1 MRLSILAAA
10 SASALSL
17 LLPAT
22 AASADEG
29 MWTFDQAPLARI
41 NASLGTDID
50 QAWLDRVRLGA
61 VRLAGCSAS
70 LVSEQ
75 GLVLTNQH
83 CIRSCVQAHAEP
95 GQDLLAQGVFA
106 RTREEELACPG
117 QVAEVLLEITDVTD
131 QVQGAGEGLSGAEFA
146 AARGAVIA
154 EIERVAC
161 GGDQALRCQVISFY
175 RGGQYKLYRFQRY
188 SDVRLVY
195 APEHQAV
202 VFGGDPDNFN
212 FPRFALDAAF
222 LRVYEN
228 GAPAVTPNHLTWNP
242 DRIVEGQPVFVAGN
256 PGSTSR
262 LKTVDQLR
270 IERDWQIPS
279 ELRRLAELRGRVIRF
294 AEESPENAR
303 MTRDALRGIEN
314 NLKRYTGMHQALA
327 DREFYAGLEDA
338 ERSLR
343 AEAAADWVE
352 ADASEDGA
360 QYSDPWTAIE
370 AAHDDYVLLY
380 PRYYWL
386 EGGAGQGSALFS
398 YARAI
403 VRAAQERERPAAE
416 RLPGYSDAAIEALG
430 RNLAQARNID
440 EPLESLYLQFWLN
453 KTRENLGT
461 DDPDVQ
467 SMLGRE
473 SPEALGARLVEG
485 TTLGDPAVRAALFE
499 GGLAAVQAS
508 DDPLIQFVLRTD
520 AAARAVRGDWRNRVD
535 APIERAGEQ
544 IAAARFAVSGD
555 ETYPDATFSL
565 RLSYGRIAGWNNGT
579 RDVPAVTTVAGLW
592 ERATGAVPFNLAPVL
607 ESARDRLPED
617 AVYTVAS
624 TNDIVGGNSGSPLL
638 NADGEVIGAVF
649 DGNLESLGGAYGY
662 DGSRNRAVTVS
673 AEIVTLALREVYDMD
688 ALADELEGDR

>member
-106 RTREEELACPG
+106 RTREEELTCPG

-131 QVQGAGEGLSGAEFA
+131 QVQGAGEGLTGAEYA

-154 EIERVAC
+154 EIERAGC

-327 DREFYAGLEDA
+327 DARFFQRLVDA
-338 ERSLR
+338 EDMLR
-343 AEAAADWVE
+343 NASASADPREV
-352 ADASEDGA
+352 DAWGE
-360 QYSDPWTAIE
+360 IE

-403 VRAAQERERPAAE
+403 VRAAQERERPAGE
-416 RLPGYSDAAIEALG
+416 RLPGYSDAQIEALG

-473 SPEALGARLVEG
+473 SPEALGARLIEG

-520 AAARAVRGDWRNRVD
+520 AAARAVRGDWRSRVD

-638 NADGEVIGAVF
+638 NAEGEVIGAVF

>member
-1 MRLSILAAA
+1 MKLTSIAVA
-10 SASALSL
+10 SASALTL
-17 LLPAT
+17 MLPAF
-22 AASADEG
+22 AARADEG
-29 MWTFDQAPLARI
+29 MWTFDQAPLQRI
-41 NASLGTDID
+41 NASLGTDLD

-83 CIRSCVQAHAEP
+83 CIRSCIQAHAVP
-95 GQDLLAQGVFA
+95 GQDLLAAGVFA
-106 RTREEELACPG
+106 RSREEELACPG

-131 QVQGAGEGLSGAEFA
+131 QVQAAGEGLEGAAFA
-146 AARGAVIA
+146 AARSRVVA
-154 EIERVAC
+154 EIERAGC
-161 GGDQALRCQVISFY
+161 GDDQGVRCQVISFY
-175 RGGQYKLYRFQRY
+175 RGGQYKLYRYQRY

-270 IERDWQIPS
+270 IERDWMIPA

-294 AEESPENAR
+294 SEETPENAR
-303 MTRDALRGIEN
+303 MTRDVLRSIEN

-327 DREFYAGLEDA
+327 DRDFYEGLEAA
-338 ERSLR
+338 EAELR
-343 AEAAADWVE
+343 ASPGAG
-352 ADASEDGA
+352 ASGT
-360 QYSDPWTAIE
+360 DPWASIE
-370 AAHDDYVLLY
+370 AAHDDYVLLM
-380 PRYYWL
+380 PRYTWL
-386 EGGAGQGSALFS
+386 ETGAGQGSTLFA
-398 YARAI
+398 YARQI
-403 VRAAQERERPAAE
+403 VRAAYERERPEAD
-416 RLPGYSDAAIEALG
+416 RLGGYSDAGLTALG
-430 RNLAQARNID
+430 RTLAQTRNID
-440 EPLESLYLQFWLN
+440 APLESLYMQFWLN

-461 DDPDVQ
+461 DDADVQ

-485 TTLGDPAVRAALFE
+485 TTLADPARRTALFE
-499 GGLAAVQAS
+499 GGRAAVEAS
-508 DDPLIQFVLRTD
+508 DDPMIQFVLRTD
-520 AAARAVRGDWRNRVD
+520 AAARAVRGEWRARVD

-544 IAAARFAVSGD
+544 VAAARFAQSGD

-579 RDVPAVTTVAGLW
+579 RDVPAVTTVSGLW
-592 ERATGAVPFNLAPVL
+592 ERATGAAPFNLAPVL
-607 ESARDRLPED
+607 ESARDRLPTD
-617 AVYTVAS
+617 AVFTVAS

-638 NADGEVIGAVF
+638 NAEGEVIGAVF

-662 DGSRNRAVTVS
+662 DGSSNRAVTVT
-673 AEIVTLALREVYDMD
+673 AEMVTLALREIYDMD
-688 ALADELEGDR
+688 ALADELEGR

>member
-1 MRLSILAAA
+1 MRLTALAAA

-17 LLPAT
+17 LLPA
-22 AASADEG
+22 AASARTDEG
-29 MWTFDQAPLARI
+29 MWTFDQAPLRRI
-41 NASLGTDID
+41 NAALGTDVD

-95 GQDLLAQGVFA
+95 GQDLLSQGVFA
-106 RTREEELACPG
+106 RTREEELTCPG
-117 QVAEVLLEITDVTD
+117 QVAEVLLEIVDVTD
-131 QVQGAGEGLSGAEFA
+131 RVQAAGEGLSGGDFA
-146 AARGAVIA
+146 AARGRTLA
-154 EIERVAC
+154 EIEREAC
-161 GGDQALRCQVISFY
+161 GADQALRCQVISFY

-228 GAPAVTPNHLTWNP
+228 GAPAVTPNHLTWNAE
-242 DRIVEGQPVFVAGN
+242 RIVEGQPVFVAGN

-262 LKTVDQLR
+262 LKTTDQLR
-270 IERDWQIPS
+270 IERDWQIPA

-303 MTRDALRGIEN
+303 MVRDALRGIEN

-327 DREFYAGLEDA
+327 DATFYQRLVAAEDQLRQISAGSDA
-338 ERSLR
+338 
-343 AEAAADWVE
+343 
-352 ADASEDGA
+352 GG
-360 QYSDPWTAIE
+360 SDTWDEIE
-370 AAHDDYVLLY
+370 AANADYVRLY
-380 PRYYWL
+380 PRQYWL
-386 EGGAGQGSALFS
+386 EAGAGQGSALYA
-398 YARAI
+398 YARQI
-403 VRAAQERERPAAE
+403 VRAAYERERPVGQ
-416 RLPGYSDAAIEALG
+416 RLGGYSDAQLEALG
-430 RNLAQARNID
+430 RTLAQPRNID
-440 EPLESLYLQFWLN
+440 EPLESLYLQFWLS

-485 TTLGDPAVRAALFE
+485 TTLADPAARTALFE
-499 GGLAAVQAS
+499 GGRAAVEAS
-508 DDPLIQFVLRTD
+508 TDPLIQFVLRTD
-520 AAARAVRGDWRNRVD
+520 PAARTIRRDWSSRVD
-535 APIERAGEQ
+535 APIERAGER
-544 IAAARFAVSGD
+544 IAAARFAASGD

-565 RLSYGRIAGWNNGT
+565 RLSYGRVAGWNNGT

-592 ERATGAVPFNLAPVL
+592 DRATGAAPFNVSPGL
-607 ESARDRLPED
+607 EAARDRLPLD
-617 AVYTVAS
+617 VVYTVAS

-673 AEIVTLALREVYDMD
+673 AEMVTLALREIYDMD
-688 ALADELEGDR
+688 ALADELEGH

>member
-1 MRLSILAAA
+1 MRLMTLAVA

-22 AASADEG
+22 ASARTDEG
-29 MWTFDQAPLARI
+29 MWTFDQAPLNRI
-41 NASLGTDID
+41 NAALGTTID

-95 GQDLLAQGVFA
+95 GQDLLSQGVFA
-106 RTREEELACPG
+106 RSREEELTCPG
-117 QVAEVLLEITDVTD
+117 QVAEVLLEIVDVTD
-131 QVQGAGEGLSGAEFA
+131 RVMAAGEGLSGAAFA
-146 AARGAVIA
+146 GARGRALA
-154 EIERVAC
+154 EIEREAC
-161 GGDQALRCQVISFY
+161 GEDQALRCQVISFY
-175 RGGQYKLYRFQRY
+175 RGGQYKLYRYQRY

-228 GAPAVTPNHLTWNP
+228 GQPASTPNHLTWNP
-242 DRIVEGQPVFVAGN
+242 ERIVEGQPVFVAGN

-270 IERDWQIPS
+270 IERDYQIPS

-294 AEESPENAR
+294 SEESPENAR
-303 MTRDALRGIEN
+303 MARDALRGIEN
-314 NLKRYTGMHQALA
+314 NLKRNNGMHQALA
-327 DREFYAGLEDA
+327 DRDFFG
-338 ERSLR
+338 SLVINETTLIG
-343 AEAAADWVE
+343 EAASRELV
-352 ADASEDGA
+352 DG
-360 QYSDPWTAIE
+360 DPWTDIAT
-370 AAHDDYVLLY
+370 AHDDYVLLY
-380 PRYYWL
+380 PRSYWL
-386 EGGAGQGSALFS
+386 ETGAGQGSVLFN
-398 YARAI
+398 YARQI
-403 VRAAQERERPAAE
+403 VRAAYERERPASQ
-416 RLPGYSDAAIEALG
+416 RLGGFSDSQLESLG
-430 RNLAQARNID
+430 RNLAQERNID
-440 EPLESLYLQFWLN
+440 APLESLYLQFWLN

-467 SMLGRE
+467 QMLGRE
-473 SPEALGARLVEG
+473 SPEALGARLIEG
-485 TTLGDPAVRAALFE
+485 TTLGDPAARTALFE
-499 GGLAAVQAS
+499 GGRAAVEAS
-508 DDPLIQFVLRTD
+508 TDPLIQFVLRTD
-520 AAARAVRGDWRNRVD
+520 PAARAIRSAWSTRVS
-535 APIERAGEQ
+535 APIDQAGER
-544 IAAARFAVSGD
+544 IAAARFAVMGD

-579 RDVPAVTTVAGLW
+579 RDVPATTTVAGLW
-592 ERATGAVPFNLAPVL
+592 ERATGAAPFNVSAGLDA
-607 ESARDRLPED
+607 ARDRLPMD

-624 TNDIVGGNSGSPLL
+624 SNDIVGGNSGSPLL
-638 NADGEVIGAVF
+638 NANGDVIGAVF

-662 DGSRNRAVTVS
+662 DGARNRAVTVS
-673 AEIVTLALREVYDMD
+673 AEMVTLALREIYDMD
-688 ALADELEGDR
+688 ALADELEGQ

>member
-1 MRLSILAAA
+1 MRLITLAAA

-22 AASADEG
+22 ASARTDEG
-29 MWTFDQAPLARI
+29 MWTFDNVPLQRI
-41 NASLGTDID
+41 NTALGTDID

-61 VRLAGCSAS
+61 VRLSGCSAS
-70 LVSEQ
+70 LVSTQ

-95 GQDLLAQGVFA
+95 GQDLLSQGVFA
-106 RTREEELACPG
+106 RTRDEELTCPG
-117 QVAEVLLEITDVTD
+117 QVAEVLTEIQDVTD
-131 QVQGAGEGLSGAEFA
+131 RVQAAGSGLTGAAFA
-146 AARGAVIA
+146 SARARVIA
-154 EIERVAC
+154 EIEREGC
-161 GGDQALRCQVISFY
+161 GTDAALRCQVISFY

-228 GAPAVTPNHLTWNP
+228 GVPATTPNHLTWNP
-242 DRIVEGQPVFVAGN
+242 ERIVEGQPVFVAGN
-256 PGSTSR
+256 PGSTAR
-262 LKTVDQLR
+262 LKTTDQLR

-294 AEESPENAR
+294 SEESPENAR
-303 MTRDALRGIEN
+303 MARDALRGIEN

-327 DREFYAGLEDA
+327 DQSFFTELVVNETDLIGQASSRDLVQGDPWSEI
-338 ERSLR
+338 
-343 AEAAADWVE
+343 AAAH
-352 ADASEDGA
+352 AD
-360 QYSDPWTAIE
+360 YI
-370 AAHDDYVLLY
+370 LLY
-380 PRYYWL
+380 PRNYWL
-386 EGGAGQGSALFS
+386 EAGAGQSSVLFN
-398 YARAI
+398 YARQI
-403 VRAAQERERPAAE
+403 VRAAYERERPADT
-416 RLPGYSDAAIEALG
+416 RLGGYSDAQLEALG
-430 RNLAQARNID
+430 RTLAQTRNID

-467 SMLGRE
+467 QMLGRE
-473 SPEALGARLVEG
+473 SPEALGARLIEG
-485 TTLGDPAVRAALFE
+485 TSLADPAARMALFE
-499 GGLAAVQAS
+499 GGRAAVEAS
-508 DDPLIQFVLRTD
+508 NDPLIQFVLRTD
-520 AAARAVRGDWRNRVD
+520 QAARNIRRSWTQQVD
-535 APIERAGEQ
+535 GPIERAGGR
-544 IAAARFAVSGD
+544 IAAARFAVLGTD
-555 ETYPDATFSL
+555 TYPDATFSL
-565 RLSYGRIAGWNNGT
+565 RLSYGRVEGWNNGT
-579 RDVPAVTTVAGLW
+579 RDIAATTTVAGLW
-592 ERATGAVPFNLAPVL
+592 ERATGAIPFNLSPNL
-607 ESARDRLPED
+607 EAARGRLPED
-617 AVYTVAS
+617 VIYTVAS

-673 AEIVTLALREVYDMD
+673 AEMITLALREIYDMD
-688 ALADELEGDR
+688 ALADELAGD

>member
-29 MWTFDQAPLARI
+29 MWTFDQAPLPRI
-41 NASLGTDID
+41 NAALGTDID

-117 QVAEVLLEITDVTD
+117 QVAEVLLEIVDVTD
-131 QVQGAGEGLSGAEFA
+131 QVQGAGEGLSGAEYA
-146 AARGAVIA
+146 AARGAIIA
-154 EIERVAC
+154 GIERDAC

-212 FPRFALDAAF
+212 FPRYALDAAF

-228 GAPAVTPNHLTWNP
+228 GAPAQTPNHLTWNP

-270 IERDWQIPS
+270 TERDWQIPA

-327 DREFYAGLEDA
+327 DRDFYAGLVDA
-338 ERSLR
+338 ETALR
-343 AEAAADWVE
+343 AATDVSA
-352 ADASEDGA
+352 G
-360 QYSDPWTAIE
+360 DPW
-370 AAHDDYVLLY
+370 AAVESAHEDYVLLY

-386 EGGAGQGSALFS
+386 ESGAGQGSALMS

-403 VRAAQERERPAAE
+403 VRAAFERDRPAGE
-416 RLPGYSDAAIEALG
+416 RLSGYSDAQLEALG
-430 RNLAQARNID
+430 RTLAQARNID
-440 EPLESLYLQFWLN
+440 EPLESLYLQFWLS

-473 SPEALGARLVEG
+473 SPEGLGARLIEG
-485 TTLGDPAVRAALFE
+485 TTLADPAARTALFQGGRAAVE
-499 GGLAAVQAS
+499 AS

-520 AAARAVRGDWRNRVD
+520 AAARAVRGQWRSRVD

-565 RLSYGRIAGWNNGT
+565 RLSYGRVAGWNNGA

-592 ERATGAVPFNLAPVL
+592 DRATGAVPFNLAPVL

-638 NADGEVIGAVF
+638 NAEGEVIGAVF

-662 DGSRNRAVTVS
+662 DGSKNRAVTVS

-688 ALADELEGDR
+688 ALADELEGER

>member
-29 MWTFDQAPLARI
+29 MWTFDQAPIQRI
-41 NASLGTDID
+41 NAALGTDID

-117 QVAEVLLEITDVTD
+117 QVAEVLLAIVDVTD
-131 QVQGAGEGLSGAEFA
+131 QVQGAGEGLSGAEYA

-154 EIERVAC
+154 GIERDAC

-212 FPRFALDAAF
+212 FPRYALDAAF

-228 GAPAVTPNHLTWNP
+228 GAPAQTPNHLTWNP
-242 DRIVEGQPVFVAGN
+242 ARIVEGQPVFVAGN

-327 DREFYAGLEDA
+327 DRDFYAGLVD
-338 ERSLR
+338 
-343 AEAAADWVE
+343 AEAALRAATDVS
-352 ADASEDGA
+352 AG
-360 QYSDPWTAIE
+360 DPWAAVE

-386 EGGAGQGSALFS
+386 ESGAGQGSALMS

-403 VRAAQERERPAAE
+403 VRAAYERDRPAGE
-416 RLPGYSDAAIEALG
+416 RLSGYSDAQLEALG
-430 RNLAQARNID
+430 RTLAQARNID
-440 EPLESLYLQFWLN
+440 EPLESLYLQFWLS

-473 SPEALGARLVEG
+473 SPEGLGARLIEG
-485 TTLGDPAVRAALFE
+485 TTLADPAARTALFE
-499 GGLAAVQAS
+499 GGRAAVEAS

-520 AAARAVRGDWRNRVD
+520 AAARAVRGQWRSRVD

-565 RLSYGRIAGWNNGT
+565 RLSYGRVAGWNNGT

-638 NADGEVIGAVF
+638 NAEGEVIGAVF

-662 DGSRNRAVTVS
+662 DGSKNRAVTVS

-688 ALADELEGDR
+688 ALADELEGER